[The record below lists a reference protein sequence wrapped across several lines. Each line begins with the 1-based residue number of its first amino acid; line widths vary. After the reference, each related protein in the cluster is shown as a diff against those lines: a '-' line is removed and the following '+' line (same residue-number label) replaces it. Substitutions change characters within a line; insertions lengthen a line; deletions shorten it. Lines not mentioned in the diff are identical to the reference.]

1 MQKIL
6 KKKGLSLV
14 SFLVIS
20 VMALLLIPAGVL
32 VAANTTYSGIGD
44 QNYGPGNSYSYG
56 ETILFHFDGVDI
68 TGITGATLTIY
79 AYDVDEEYGQVDQV
93 YLNGHFLGNLSGAD
107 EEYSTTVFTVD
118 SSYIVSGTNNVR
130 IDPDVND
137 EGWVVTVEWGQLLI
151 KNDSAPGNTPGFI
164 SSFTVNSWDNSGNPV
179 NLDGT
184 LNVKANIAGTFNVEA
199 NLIDPNLNNLDLY
212 TGSMTSTYP
221 GEDLSLNL
229 SLQYPK
235 PSITGTYTINI
246 LLYDNNSPRTLLDA
260 YYITFEH
267 EQGVGITQVNQGQNV
282 ALGSGG
288 VMEPV
293 VWVRNLPFVCQK
305 VWVNE
310 DNDFQ
315 FLFWYPYAN
324 NNWVRIYDM
333 AGIMVFETDLAYD
346 NPNLIVDL
354 PDGSYTVKTF
364 HTTDTPIQEF
374 IISKP

>member
-1 MQKIL
+1 
-6 KKKGLSLV
+6 
-14 SFLVIS
+14 
-20 VMALLLIPAGVL
+20 
-32 VAANTTYSGIGD
+32 
-44 QNYGPGNSYSYG
+44 
-56 ETILFHFDGVDI
+56 
-68 TGITGATLTIY
+68 
-79 AYDVDEEYGQVDQV
+79 
-93 YLNGHFLGNLSGAD
+93 
-107 EEYSTTVFTVD
+107 
-118 SSYIVSGTNNVR
+118 
-130 IDPDVND
+130 
-137 EGWVVTVEWGQLLI
+137 
-151 KNDSAPGNTPGFI
+151 
-164 SSFTVNSWDNSGNPV
+164 
-179 NLDGT
+179 
-184 LNVKANIAGTFNVEA
+184 
-199 NLIDPNLNNLDLY
+199 
-212 TGSMTSTYP
+212 
-221 GEDLSLNL
+221 
-229 SLQYPK
+229 
-235 PSITGTYTINI
+235 